1 MRIRTEIYAI
11 VMAFFLPVACVKSG
25 PDGKPAVPAP
35 SSPASGEMDA
45 SCSVIQLS
53 DEGPAA
59 GMMTRTVIGQTTAV
73 SLSANFIK
81 LDENP
86 PAGWGSMSTRDD
98 YACTPFQGWS
108 DSQTEILDASIFAS
122 PDNTEGIHFR
132 SIVFNPRQTYD
143 YFKYDVDGNPET
155 EEDTVNVGFISR
167 MVGWYPRVFELQT
180 DAQGRPVNTAFNTL
194 TDIYTTIEKDGVTYD
209 CVRFKNR
216 LDGQTDVMMTD
227 MREGRYDL
235 RTFGKGFKNNDS
247 DIDVQPYGH
256 VFHNRRNPDDGYD
269 YCNYFTFN
277 HYLTAVRLFVQAD
290 ESDLSLISWKQ
301 ISDVVFTN
309 QPSTVTIALPTVQSR
324 QEGVKSDIIVDNY
337 AEKTLPIEGVEPVF
351 GQALEWTDFRNM
363 PIIRTP
369 MAENDPDHE
378 EFAMTPDYP
387 VSMEHG
393 VELQKEYLGYML
405 LQPDVETTL
414 ELHTDAGI
422 FSATIPVRAS
432 YVIENADGT
441 TTEVKDAPILEAGHI
456 YNIVIDIKTDGS
468 LDVVI
473 GNEDF
478 ERFRNLAPYN
488 PDIVSNF
495 EYSNCYVVTPQM
507 MKDEDTGSYYDGFYF
522 QAMVAGRGELGVIGS
537 TAGAELYPDD
547 VYFDPYFARIL
558 WQDEPYLITHVELL
572 QGYVRFTLNEACRSE
587 TDPLTDPLTGNAVI
601 AVYDRAGE
609 IIWSWHIW
617 VTDRLEDVSYA
628 LPGSAGI
635 IENFTMLNMN
645 LGATADVAGSADTVL
660 DTYGFYYQ
668 WGRKDP
674 SPGPAAY
681 DYAQADL
688 TTAPYYYMDQGVMGS
703 VSAMYVDNPTVELS
717 ARNPL
722 AIMGPS
728 IIGDYPN
735 DWLFYQIDRLWG
747 YSGSSVTKTIYDPC
761 PYGYRVAD
769 DELKL
774 LFDYC
779 MANQSRWSEVSVNG
793 DPVGVSV
800 PSSVST
806 ASGGG
811 RQRDNFF
818 PFTGWRGH
826 DRGRTDRT
834 HAWFYV
840 GDLADYQDARVN
852 HDEND
857 AKYYRHRGRSL
868 LIQSTLFT
876 NGSFSIQNAGTYSS
890 NLTADYANRTSAAP
904 VRCIKYSDEP
914 SVQNRW

>member
-1 MRIRTEIYAI
+1 MI
-11 VMAFFLPVACVKSG
+11 
-25 PDGKPAVPAP
+25 D
-35 SSPASGEMDA
+35 D
-45 SCSVIQLS
+45 VI
-53 DEGPAA
+53 
-59 GMMTRTVIGQTTAV
+59 
-73 SLSANFIK
+73 F
-81 LDENP
+81 
-86 PAGWGSMSTRDD
+86 
-98 YACTPFQGWS
+98 
-108 DSQTEILDASIFAS
+108 
-122 PDNTEGIHFR
+122 
-132 SIVFNPRQTYD
+132 
-143 YFKYDVDGNPET
+143 
-155 EEDTVNVGFISR
+155 
-167 MVGWYPRVFELQT
+167 T
-180 DAQGRPVNTAFNTL
+180 D
-194 TDIYTTIEKDGVTYD
+194 
-209 CVRFKNR
+209 
-216 LDGQTDVMMTD
+216 
-227 MREGRYDL
+227 
-235 RTFGKGFKNNDS
+235 
-247 DIDVQPYGH
+247 
-256 VFHNRRNPDDGYD
+256 
-269 YCNYFTFN
+269 
-277 HYLTAVRLFVQAD
+277 
-290 ESDLSLISWKQ
+290 
-301 ISDVVFTN
+301 

-324 QEGVKSDIIVDNY
+324 GKDGDPGTNGEMEALVPGTTP
-337 AEKTLPIEGVEPVF
+337 TLPVENVAPAF
-351 GQALEWTDFRNM
+351 GKAVSWEDPRNM
-363 PIIRTP
+363 HIIRTA
-369 MAENDPDHE
+369 MAQNDPDHP
-378 EFAMTPDYP
+378 EFAEIPQYP
-387 VSMEHG
+387 VTMDHG
-393 VELQKEYLGYML
+393 VSLSKAYLGYML
-405 LQPDVETTL
+405 VQPEQDTGIEI
-414 ELHTDAGI
+414 HTDAGV
-422 FSATIPVRAS
+422 FSATIPAEIS
-432 YVIENADGT
+432 TGT
-441 TTEVKDAPILEAGHI
+441 AKEEILKAGHI
-456 YNIVIDIKTDGS
+456 YNIVIDIKADGS

-473 GNEDF
+473 GNEDM
-478 ERFRNLAPYN
+478 ERYRNLAPYN
-488 PDIVSNF
+488 ETINSF
-495 EYSNCYVVTPQM
+495 EYSNCYMVTPDM
-507 MKDEDTGSYYDGFYF
+507 FGMTDENGDDVVDADGNKVYYDGFYF

-547 VYFDPYFARIL
+547 VYFDPHSARIL

-587 TDPLTDPLTGNAVI
+587 IDRLTGNAVI

-617 VTDRLEDVSYA
+617 VTDRLEDVSYS
-628 LPGSAGI
+628 LPGRASI
-635 IENFTMLNMN
+635 LEKFTMLNMN
-645 LGATADVAGSADTVL
+645 LGATADVVGSADTVL

-735 DWLFYQIDRLWG
+735 DWLFYQIDGLWG

-769 DELKL
+769 DELEL

-779 MANQSRWSEVSVNG
+779 KAEKSWSEVSVSG

-852 HDEND
+852 HDENNTE
-857 AKYYRHRGRSL
+857 YYRHRGRSL
-868 LIQSTLFT
+868 LIQSTLLT
-876 NGSFSIQNAGTYSS
+876 NGSFSIQDAGTYSS
-890 NLTADYANRTSAAP
+890 NLTTDYANRTSAAP